1 MTGEMMVFAGNSNP
15 SLAKRICQRLGMQLA
30 DSTVSRFSDGEIR
43 VEIQANVRGRDVFI
57 VQSTCAPVNDNLME
71 LLIMADACRRSSAGR
86 ITAVM
91 PYFGYGR
98 QDRKVQARAPITAKL
113 IANQIQ
119 AAGFDRVLT
128 VDLHAGQIQGFF
140 DVPVDNLYAQPLL
153 YEYVRDNLVTSDP
166 TQTVIVSPDAGGVE
180 RARSYARRLGA
191 GLAIIDK
198 RRAAPNEAEVQH
210 IVGDVRDR
218 VAIVVDDMVDTAGT
232 LSKGAIGLKE
242 AGAQTIYA
250 VATHPVLSGPAVGRI
265 QESDFARV
273 VVTDTIPLGEAGRG
287 CGKIEVLTVASL
299 FAEAIRAIHFND
311 SISRLFLPPHEQD

>member
-15 SLAKRICQRLGMQLA
+15 TLAKRICQRLGMSLA
-30 DSTVSRFSDGEIR
+30 DSTPTRFSDGEIR

-91 PYFGYGR
+91 PYFGYAR

-153 YEYVRDNLVTSDP
+153 YQYIRDNLVTADP
-166 TQTVIVSPDAGGVE
+166 MQTVIVSPDAGGVE

-198 RRAAPNEAEVQH
+198 RRSAPNEAEVQH
-210 IVGDVRDR
+210 IVGDVKDR
-218 VAIVVDDMVDTAGT
+218 VCIVVDDLVDTAGT
-232 LSKGAIGLKE
+232 LSKGGQGLKE
-242 AGAQTIYA
+242 AGATTIFA
-250 VATHPVLSGPAVGRI
+250 AATHPVLSGPAVNRI
-265 QESDFARV
+265 QESDFARL
-273 VVTDTIPLGEAGRG
+273 VVTDSIPLSDAARA
-287 CGKIEVLTVASL
+287 CGKIEVLSVASL

-311 SISRLFLPPHEQD
+311 SISRLFLPPHGED

>member
-1 MTGEMMVFAGNSNP
+1 MTGEMMLFAGNSNP
-15 SLAKRICQRLGMQLA
+15 ALAKRICQRLGMQLA
-30 DSTVSRFSDGEIR
+30 DSTVGRFSDGEIR

-153 YEYVRDNLVTSDP
+153 YEYVRDNLVSADP

-210 IVGDVRDR
+210 IVGEVRDR

-232 LSKGAIGLKE
+232 LSKGAIGLRE
-242 AGAQTIYA
+242 AGAHTIYG
-250 VATHPVLSGPAVGRI
+250 VATHPVLSGPAVSRI
-265 QESDFARV
+265 QESDFARL
-273 VVTDTIPLGEAGRG
+273 VVTDSIPLGEAARA